1 MDREILNRAMELS
14 EQGLRIAQIA
24 RQLGVN
30 RKVLQKEMAEF
41 DGFEKVECVVI
52 RPSGG
57 EPLAKTAYN
66 TVRELLKEINAK
78 ITDPFTK
85 LGDLSAAATVC
96 YKIYRDESADG
107 GEGDDNNPIAQL
119 FDDEIKL
126 LKEKE

>member
-1 MDREILNRAMELS
+1 MDKDILNRAMELS

-52 RPSGG
+52 R
-57 EPLAKTAYN
+57 LADESLSKTAYN
-66 TVRELLKEINAK
+66 TVHRILKEINAK

-96 YKIYRDESADG
+96 YKIYRDENADG
-107 GEGDDNNPIAQL
+107 GEGDDNNNPIVQL

-126 LKEKE
+126 LKE